1 MSGQGERAAAY
12 RQTFKDFPG
21 LPVPLCAEIRP
32 LDQIGIRLHYSRL
45 ADVVNVA
52 ERFGTN
58 IEFVERTAFVRVST
72 VYIACG
78 EAMTAWTQLHSVEAF
93 NLLREWN
100 VPVEFDMTKRLCPD
114 VIKVPADHA
123 ASMMKVA

>member
-1 MSGQGERAAAY
+1 MTAQGERAAAY

-21 LPVPLCAEIRP
+21 LPDPLCAEIRP
-32 LDQIGIRLHYSRL
+32 HDQIGIRLHYGHL
-45 ADVVNVA
+45 ADVVKVA
-52 ERFGTN
+52 ERFDTN

-78 EAMTAWTQLHSVEAF
+78 EPMMAWTQLHSVETF
-93 NLLREWN
+93 TLLREWD

-114 VIKVPADHA
+114 VIKVPAAHA
-123 ASMMKVA
+123 ASMMKVG